1 MNRMR
6 KLFIF
11 LLLIN
16 VVFIAS
22 AQASISVQVPTV
34 VSIGEQFNLTFKIE
48 GDKVKDFN
56 WPGSNDFDINW
67 GPQTGT
73 SSQTTIINGKVSKS
87 VSTSYTYV
95 LMAKTE
101 GVFTLPACSAKVK
114 GNSISSQPITI
125 KVVKGSVPNSAS
137 SSSGDVSGEDLF
149 MRLQVDKRKVVL
161 GEPIT
166 ATLKLYSRVSIA
178 GFEDVK
184 FPSFDGFW
192 SQAIYNPTNVEF
204 QRESIGEEVYEVAI
218 LRTYKLI
225 PQKIGDL
232 VIDPAE
238 MVCQVQV
245 RNRSASTGNP
255 FDSFFQNDYNIIR
268 KRVRTKSVTLSVED
282 LPKPQPSS
290 YCGGVGKFSMAVQ
303 LSRDSVRMHDAA
315 SLIVKIKGE
324 GNLNLL
330 EAPKIKFP
338 PEFEVYDVKSSD
350 ENGMRVFEY
359 PFIARHYGNYS
370 LGPVEFSY
378 YDIESKSY
386 KTLSSTSLSLVVEK
400 GADSDIS
407 STTNVVIS
415 NGGKDVKNLGVDIRY
430 IAVNTSKLKPIGKHF
445 VFSLTFFVLL
455 TIILLVAIIVF
466 SVVKITRKEQED
478 IVGARKRGASKLAKK
493 KLSIAESYLKQG
505 LSGAFYEELHK
516 ALLGFVAD
524 KYTLEVSDLDK
535 ESIYNLLEKEG
546 VSKEMASEYI
556 SLIDACEY
564 ARYAPDNQDQQ
575 MNMHYQKALDII
587 SALGKKQ
594 KNGSE
599 NKLVSFLAFLLL
611 CVPSLKAQDW
621 GSACDKYADGN
632 YAEAY
637 AIWHSIED
645 SGNVSPELYYN
656 LGCASYKCSNI
667 AEAVLYFE
675 RALKLDPSYSDARHN
690 LEFVSQF
697 LQDRVD
703 SVPEFFFVSWIKSAR
718 NIFSSD
724 VWTAISLVMFAVLL
738 FGICG
743 LLLFDGKKPKII
755 SFVISILAF
764 LLLLWSF
771 FCSVSLKNVSEDE
784 SHAVV
789 MSAVSVVRSSP
800 DDKSGVDLFILHEG
814 TKSHILEEVGE
825 WYKIEL
831 SDGRQG
837 WAPKSDL
844 EVI

>member
-1 MNRMR
+1 MNKMR

-16 VVFIAS
+16 VAFIAS
-22 AQASISVQVPTV
+22 AQSSISVQVPTV

-56 WPGSNDFDINW
+56 WPGSGDFDINW

-73 SSQTTIINGKVSKS
+73 SSQITIINGKTTKT
-87 VSTSYTYV
+87 VSTSFTYV
-95 LMAKTE
+95 LMPKVE

-114 GNSISSQPITI
+114 GKQISSQPVTI
-125 KVVKGSVPNSAS
+125 KVVKGSASNST

-149 MRLQVDKRKVVL
+149 MRLQVDKIKVVL

-166 ATLKLYSRVSIA
+166 ATLKLYSRVAIA

-192 SQAIYNPTNVEF
+192 SQAIYNPKNVEF
-204 QRESIGEEVYEVAI
+204 QRESLGEEVYEVAT

-268 KRVRTKSVTLSVED
+268 KRVRTKSITLSVAD

-290 YCGGVGKFSMAVQ
+290 FCGGVGKFSMAVQ

-324 GNLNLL
+324 GNLNML

-359 PFIARHYGNYS
+359 PFIARHYGSYT

-378 YDIESKSY
+378 YDIDSKSY
-386 KTLSSTSLSLVVEK
+386 KTLSSTSLSLSVEK
-400 GADSDIS
+400 TTDPDVL
-407 STTNVVIS
+407 STPNVVIS
-415 NGGKDVKNLGVDIRY
+415 KGGSDVKNLGVDIRY
-430 IAVNTSKLKPIGKHF
+430 IAVNTSKLKPAGQHF
-445 VFSLTFFVLL
+445 VFSLTFFVLFAIIL
-455 TIILLVAIIVF
+455 VVAITIIGIV
-466 SVVKITRKEQED
+466 KLTRKEHED
-478 IVGARKRGASKLAKK
+478 VVGARKRGASKLARK

-535 ESIYNLLEKEG
+535 ESIFNLLEKDG
-546 VSKEMASEYI
+546 VSKELASEYI

-564 ARYAPDNQDQQ
+564 ARYAPDNQNKQ
-575 MNMHYQKALDII
+575 MNMHYQKALEVI
-587 SALGKKQ
+587 SAIGKKQ
-594 KNGSE
+594 KNSSRGG
-599 NKLVSFLAFLLL
+599 LVSLLAFLFL

-621 GSACDKYADGN
+621 ESACDN
-632 YAEAY
+632 YANGDYAQAY
-637 AIWHSIED
+637 AVWHSIEE
-645 SGNVSPELYYN
+645 SGLVSPELYYN
-656 LGCASYKCSNI
+656 LGCASFKCSEI
-667 AEAVLYFE
+667 ARSVLYFE

-703 SVPEFFFVSWIKSAR
+703 SVPEFFLVSWIRSAR
-718 NIFSSD
+718 NIFNSD
-724 VWTAISLVMFAVLL
+724 VWAAISLGLL
-738 FGICG
+738 AILLLSIGG
-743 LLLFDGKKPKII
+743 LLLFDGKKLRIV
-755 SFVISILAF
+755 SFAISIFTFLALF
-764 LLLLWSF
+764 WSF
-771 FCSVSLKNVSEDE
+771 SCSISLKNASEDE

-789 MSAVSVVRSSP
+789 MSAVVVVRSSP

-814 TKSHILEEVGE
+814 TKSHILEEVGN

-837 WAPKSDL
+837 WAQKSDL